1 MEIALQEAAGMACV
15 GAARQMMDDLG
26 LHFIRR
32 TSFFSRSLHPGI
44 HGEREAYLAGR
55 GSAWGEEYLGTG
67 ELGR

>member
-44 HGEREAYLAGR
+44 HGEREDSVTYLAGR
-55 GSAWGEEYLGTG
+55 GGGEKST
-67 ELGR
+67 